1 MIDEENQEED
11 YILNIISNQTNL
23 LDISN
28 MTKIN
33 SKYTH

>member
-11 YILNIISNQTNL
+11 YILNIISNQTNF